1 MTREESIKLLKNIVE
16 EYKEEKEFVGKD
28 LIEAIEYILKENE
41 ENELDFTTVFLNG
54 IYEERGRI
62 RQMINQRIHKLEEKQ
77 KEELKGTKGQDRYA
91 IKQEYMFKINTLI
104 NLLEDLK

>member
-1 MTREESIKLLKNIVE
+1 MNRTESIKLLKDLVE

-77 KEELKGTKGQDRYA
+77 KEELKGQDRYSV
-91 IKQEYMFKINTLI
+91 KQEYMYKINTLI
-104 NLLEDLK
+104 DFLEDLK

>member
-1 MTREESIKLLKNIVE
+1 MTREESIKLLKDLVE
-16 EYKEEKEFVGKD
+16 DFKEEKEFVGKD
-28 LIEAIEYILKENE
+28 LIEAIEYILK

-77 KEELKGTKGQDRYA
+77 KEELKGQDRYV

-104 NLLEDLK
+104 DFLEDLK

>member
-1 MTREESIKLLKNIVE
+1 MTREESIKLLKNVVE

-28 LIEAIEYILKENE
+28 LIEAIECVLKENE

-77 KEELKGTKGQDRYA
+77 KEELKGQDRYD
-91 IKQEYMFKINTLI
+91 IKQEYMYRINTLI
-104 NLLEDLK
+104 DFLEDLK

>member
-1 MTREESIKLLKNIVE
+1 MTREESIKLLKDLVE
-16 EYKEEKEFVGKD
+16 DFKEEKEFVGKD
-28 LIEAIEYILKENE
+28 LIEAIEYILK

-77 KEELKGTKGQDRYA
+77 KEELKGQDRYS
-91 IKQEYMFKINTLI
+91 IKQEYMYKINTLI
-104 NLLEDLK
+104 DFLEDLK

>member
-1 MTREESIKLLKNIVE
+1 MTREESIKLLKDLVE
-16 EYKEEKEFVGKD
+16 DFKEEKEFVGKD
-28 LIEAIEYILKENE
+28 LIEAIEYILK

-77 KEELKGTKGQDRYA
+77 KEKLKGTKRQDRYSV
-91 IKQEYMFKINTLI
+91 KQEYMYKINTLI
-104 NLLEDLK
+104 DFLEDLK

>member
-1 MTREESIKLLKNIVE
+1 MTREESIKLLKNVVE
-16 EYKEEKEFVGKD
+16 DFKEEKEFVGKD
-28 LIEAIEYILKENE
+28 LIEAIEYILK

-77 KEELKGTKGQDRYA
+77 KEELKGTKGQDKYA
-91 IKQEYMFKINTLI
+91 IKQEYMYKINTLI
-104 NLLEDLK
+104 DFLEDLK

>member
-1 MTREESIKLLKNIVE
+1 MNRTESIKLLKNVVE
-16 EYKEEKEFVGKD
+16 DFKEEKEFVGKD
-28 LIEAIEYILKENE
+28 LIEAIECILK

-77 KEELKGTKGQDRYA
+77 KEELKGQDRYA

-104 NLLEDLK
+104 DFLEDLK